1 MVAKLEARD
10 SALGAGGNNP
20 RPEGVILNV
29 VVMDTKFC
37 MMTQTLTSKMYL
49 MS

>member
-10 SALGAGGNNP
+10 STAGAGGNNP
-20 RPEGVILNV
+20 RPGGVILNAV
-29 VVMDTKFC
+29 VKDIKFC
-37 MMTQTLTSKMYL
+37 TMTQTLTLKMYL